1 MQKTE
6 SPIKLNLIDSFELP
20 DGSFDYFLRKNETIE
35 TRIQESIEGE
45 ETAEYQVYAYDEVY
59 FNSDQLTDIEENFE
73 SYFSNP
79 PEKKAEI
86 PVDEQLRADVDYLA
100 IMTGVEL

>member
-1 MQKTE
+1 MRKTE

-59 FNSDQLTDIEENFE
+59 FNSVQLMDIEENFE
-73 SYFSNP
+73 SYFLNP
-79 PEKKAEI
+79 PEKTADI